1 MIALLWLLLWCV
13 SGGLV
18 GSALGARSGR
28 RGEGLFLGAFLG
40 VLGWVM
46 ILGARPAALAAD
58 SYAHYADPQVDP
70 QIG

>member
-1 MIALLWLLLWCV
+1 MIALLWLMLWCL

-28 RGEGLFLGAFLG
+28 RGEGLFLGTFLG

-46 ILGARPAALAAD
+46 ILGARPAPLGAD
-58 SYAHYADPQVDP
+58 FYVDNADPQVDP
-70 QIG
+70 RIG

>member
-40 VLGWVM
+40 VFGWVM
-46 ILGARPAALAAD
+46 ILGARPAALAD
-58 SYAHYADPQVDP
+58 SYSDYADPQVDP
-70 QIG
+70 RIG